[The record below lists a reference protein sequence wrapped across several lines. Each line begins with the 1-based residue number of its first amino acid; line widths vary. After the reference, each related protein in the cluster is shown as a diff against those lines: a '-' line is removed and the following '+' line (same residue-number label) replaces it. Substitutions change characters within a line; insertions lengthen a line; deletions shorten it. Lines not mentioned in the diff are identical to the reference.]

1 MDTNP
6 EQISDNVETSPAPS
20 GKGVSIAFTKMIDGA
35 EVKVFLSILEPA
47 GGSKGY
53 TVRLDLLVRVV
64 RKRRRDL
71 DGLSVRVKFWIPLV
85 LLCLPPSKLIK

>member
-1 MDTNP
+1 M
-6 EQISDNVETSPAPS
+6 SDNVEAPPAPG
-20 GKGVSIAFTKMIDGA
+20 GKGVGFVFTKMIDGA
-35 EVKVFLSILEPA
+35 EVKVFLSILEPT

-53 TVRLDLLVRVV
+53 TVRLDLLVKVV

-85 LLCLPPSKLIK
+85 LLCPPPSRLIK